1 MTSIGIII
9 PVLNRPER
17 AAPVVESILA
27 AARVPTE
34 ILFVTSSGDRKE
46 LAAVKATGQRHVT
59 IAKATGPGD
68 YARKINTG
76 LSTLADCDWIFTG
89 ADDLRFTDGWD
100 EQALHAARRGEGVV
114 GTVDGC
120 NPRTRRAQHSTHS
133 LVARWYA
140 EAHGTVDD
148 RDRIYHEG
156 YWHNF
161 VDDEMVMTALARRA
175 YTPSAARVEHLHPIR
190 RDAER
195 APMDDTYRIGL
206 EHFHDDQRMFR
217 SRRSLWGRSRLP
229 LARSRAA

>member
-1 MTSIGIII
+1 VTTIAVIV

-34 ILFVTSSGDRKE
+34 ILFVTSTGDRKE
-46 LAAVKATGQRHVT
+46 LSAVKATGQRYVT
-59 IAKATGPGD
+59 IAKAAGRQGD

-76 LSTLADCDWIFTG
+76 LHVLAGCDWIFTG

-100 EQALHAARRGEGVV
+100 DQALHAARRGEGVV

-140 EAHGTVDD
+140 EEHGTVDD
-148 RDRIYHEG
+148 RGRIYHEG

-161 VDDEMVMTALARRA
+161 VDDEMVSTAVARRSYA
-175 YTPSAARVEHLHPIR
+175 PSAARVEHLHPMR
-190 RDAER
+190 RDDER
-195 APMDDTYRIGL
+195 APMDDTYRLGL
-206 EHFHDDQRMFR
+206 VHFHEDRRTFR
-217 SRRSLWGRSRLP
+217 SRRPLWSRSRLA
-229 LARSRAA
+229 LAKRAA